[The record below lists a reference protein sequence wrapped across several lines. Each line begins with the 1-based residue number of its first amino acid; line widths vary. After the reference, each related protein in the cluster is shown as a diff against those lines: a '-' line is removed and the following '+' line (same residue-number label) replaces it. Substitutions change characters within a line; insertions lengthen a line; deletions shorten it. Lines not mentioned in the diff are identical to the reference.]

1 MARDVSA
8 GQGSVAQED
17 VVFQAAATA
26 GRAGSRGVSKKAPP
40 VVNNISRMMTRSRS
54 ALNGFKPEPVKGV
67 PVQRKKAK
75 KAHAGNAST
84 SGARIS
90 VRPPTP
96 LGVLQQLGHILE
108 IDPSLISADKLNA
121 SAADKATDDVSNE

>member
-1 MARDVSA
+1 
-8 GQGSVAQED
+8 
-17 VVFQAAATA
+17 
-26 GRAGSRGVSKKAPP
+26 
-40 VVNNISRMMTRSRS
+40 MMTRSRS